1 VTKQS
6 ASRRKPAASSN
17 RTRRTPRRTRFAPRA
32 DADASVAAGAIS
44 HAMAGLD
51 VLHDTVP
58 GRVRFRCEAIID
70 RPARAQAVTAALA
83 DLAGVAKASASA
95 LTGSVLVAFAPPATS
110 ASLATAVAAAARGA
124 RANGRVSANGASG
137 GAASAP
143 RSAIRDRQPVRVDA
157 GVAPHA
163 GPAWH
168 SLPLQQAISRLA
180 ANRISGLAD
189 AEAAFRL
196 RKFGPNEL
204 PRSEPRSAGAIFREQ
219 LTTLPIALLDASALV
234 SLLTGGLAD
243 AIAIAGV
250 VLLNAGIATATERQA
265 ERTILGLASYA
276 PHPVRVIRD
285 GRRHEVLP
293 AALVRGDLIELEPG
307 TLVPADA
314 RLVAADDLT
323 VNEAALTGEALPVHK
338 DATVR
343 LRPEVPLGD
352 RVNFVF
358 RGTAVTG
365 GRGLAIVTA
374 TGAETEIGQIQ
385 GLLGSVR
392 PPETP
397 IQRQLGEV
405 GRELVIANGLICAG
419 VLALGLLRGQGL
431 VPMLR
436 SAIALAVAA
445 IPEGLPAVATTT
457 LALGVQDM
465 RRRNVLVRKIEAVET
480 LGAVQVVG
488 LDKTGTLT
496 ENRMAAVAIHVGGE
510 RYALDGGRMTRDGQP
525 ADGAARDLAARMFE
539 AASLCSD
546 ATLGKANGGT
556 IVGGTPTETALVQAA
571 LDLGVD
577 VAAARR
583 AAPVLA
589 TVPRTLG
596 RKRMSTL
603 HGAGRARVLYVKG
616 DPVEVLERC
625 SHVLGREG
633 RLPIDAAARS
643 EILKAN
649 QRMAGKAL
657 RVLGMAFRPGAGG
670 ARSDKGLTWLGL
682 AGLANPIRAGSVRA
696 IKTLHGA
703 GIRTVMITG
712 DQSATAFAIAR
723 ELDLGDGGEIRVLE
737 AGQVKGVD
745 PKVLAAIAA
754 NPHVF
759 ARVSPVDKL
768 EIVRALQADGRIVAM
783 TGDGINDGPALKA
796 ADVGVAMGA
805 GGTDVA
811 REVADIVLATD
822 DLDGVVEAVRL
833 GRATYAN
840 IRKVLRFLVST
851 NSAETMVMLGAAI
864 AGWPEPLKPMQLLW
878 LNLVTDVL
886 PGLALGLEPPE
897 PDVLAEPPH
906 DPRAPILAP
915 RDFRR
920 LLVEGSVLGGAT
932 LAAFLAE
939 GGARGPHQAAPTPSP
954 SRASTVA
961 FHGLTLSQL
970 AHAVV
975 CRSEHHGIL
984 EELRR
989 PPNRKLYAAL
999 AACLAM
1005 QAGAQLAPFTRR
1017 LLGLTPLAAS
1027 DLAAIL
1033 AVGLGSV
1040 AANEAI
1046 GAIIRGARHARIP
1059 TARNTS

>member
-1 VTKQS
+1 MSPVAAT
-6 ASRRKPAASSN
+6 ARALAASPGSA
-17 RTRRTPRRTRFAPRA
+17 RAKRVPAQFAGAAARA
-32 DADASVAAGAIS
+32 DAPPW
-44 HAMAGLD
+44 HGL
-51 VLHDTVP
+51 TIA
-58 GRVRFRCEAIID
+58 EAIRRLD
-70 RPARAQAVTAALA
+70 ARPQEGLA
-83 DLAGVAKASASA
+83 
-95 LTGSVLVAFAPPATS
+95 PAE
-110 ASLATAVAAAARGA
+110 AAAR
-124 RANGRVSANGASG
+124 
-137 GAASAP
+137 
-143 RSAIRDRQPVRVDA
+143 
-157 GVAPHA
+157 
-163 GPAWH
+163 
-168 SLPLQQAISRLA
+168 LA
-180 ANRISGLAD
+180 
-189 AEAAFRL
+189 
-196 RKFGPNEL
+196 KHGPNEL
-204 PRSEPRSAGAIFREQ
+204 PRTEPRSALAIFGEQ
-219 LTTLPIALLDASALV
+219 LTTLPIALLDASAVV
-234 SLLTGGLAD
+234 SLVTGGIAD
-243 AIAIAGV
+243 AVAIAGV

-265 ERTILGLASYA
+265 ERTILGLSDYA
-276 PHPVRVIRD
+276 PRPVKVLRG
-285 GRRHEVLP
+285 GRRQEIPP
-293 AALVRGDLIELEPG
+293 AALVPGDLIELEPG

-323 VNEAALTGEALPVHK
+323 VNESALTGEALPVHK
-338 DATVR
+338 DAARV
-343 LRPEVPLGD
+343 LRADTALAD
-352 RVNFVF
+352 RVNLVF

-365 GRGLAIVTA
+365 GRGLAVVTA
-374 TGAETEIGQIQ
+374 TGARTEIGHIQ
-385 GLLGSVR
+385 GLLGSVK

-405 GRELVIANGLICAG
+405 GRELVIVNGLICAG

-465 RRRNVLVRKIEAVET
+465 RKRHVLVRKLEAVET

-496 ENRMAAVAIHVGGE
+496 ENRMAAVAAHVDGE
-510 RYALDGGRMTRDGQP
+510 LFTLDGARMTRDGQP
-525 ADGAARDLAARMFE
+525 AAAGARAVAARMFE
-539 AASLCSD
+539 AAALCSD
-546 ATLGKANGGT
+546 AALNPARNG
-556 IVGGTPTETALVQAA
+556 IAVEGTPTETALVQAA

-583 AAPVLA
+583 SRPVVA

-603 HGAGRARVLYVKG
+603 HAAGDRRELHVKG

-625 SHVLGREG
+625 TRVLTREG
-633 RLPIDAAARS
+633 VQPLGAAARA

-649 QRMAGKAL
+649 QRMAGRAL
-657 RVLGMAFRPGAGG
+657 RVLGMAARERGG
-670 ARSDKGLTWLGL
+670 DPKDEQDLVWLGL
-682 AGLANPIRAGSVRA
+682 AGLANPIRKGTREA
-696 IKTLHGA
+696 IRTLHGA

-712 DQSATAFAIAR
+712 DQSPTAFAIAR

-737 AGQVKGVD
+737 AGQIKGVD

-768 EIVRALQADGRIVAM
+768 EIVRALQADGHIVAM

-822 DLDGVVEAVRL
+822 DLDGVIEAVRL

-897 PDVLAEPPH
+897 PDVLEEPPH
-906 DPRAPILAP
+906 DPRAPILAA

-920 LLVEGSVLGGAT
+920 LLLEGSVLGGAT

-939 GGARGPHQAAPTPSP
+939 GGARGPHQATPTPSP

-984 EELRR
+984 EELTR

-999 AACLAM
+999 AACLAL
-1005 QAGAQLAPFTRR
+1005 QATAQAAPFTRR
-1017 LLGLTPLAAS
+1017 LLGLTPLTPA

-1033 AVGLGSV
+1033 AVGIGSAV
-1040 AANEAI
+1040 ANEAV
-1046 GAIIRGARHARIP
+1046 GAIIRRIERRSHP
-1059 TARNTS
+1059 PAGGQP